1 MYHSKSA
8 TPVDDEKDFE
18 KGRIRSADYD
28 DADNDDD
35 DEDYDDDDAAADD
48 DVNDKKDGSSRPT
61 LTSNMWTLMRVRHFD
76 FENIVWY
83 ISLISEHCKRSG
95 CTSRRRLSQNR

>member
-28 DADNDDD
+28 DLDNDVDNEDD
-35 DEDYDDDDAAADD
+35 DGDDYDDDGDD
-48 DVNDKKDGSSRPT
+48 NGNDKKDQIG
-61 LTSNMWTLMRVRHFD
+61 
-76 FENIVWY
+76 
-83 ISLISEHCKRSG
+83 
-95 CTSRRRLSQNR
+95 

>member
-28 DADNDDD
+28 DDDNDDD
-35 DEDYDDDDAAADD
+35 DEDDDDDDDAADDD
-48 DVNDKKDGSSRPT
+48 DVNDKKDGSSRLT
-61 LTSNMWTLMRVRHFD
+61 LTSNMWTLIRVRHLN
-76 FENIVWY
+76 FENIVW
-83 ISLISEHCKRSG
+83 
-95 CTSRRRLSQNR
+95 

>member
-28 DADNDDD
+28 DHDDD
-35 DEDYDDDDAAADD
+35 DNDEDDDGDDGDD
-48 DVNDKKDGSSRPT
+48 DVNDKKDGSSRLT
-61 LTSNMWTLMRVRHFD
+61 LTSNMWTLICVRHFD
-76 FENIVWY
+76 FENIVW
-83 ISLISEHCKRSG
+83 
-95 CTSRRRLSQNR
+95 

>member
-28 DADNDDD
+28 DHDDGDD
-35 DEDYDDDDAAADD
+35 DENDDGDDDADDADDADDDADDADD
-48 DVNDKKDGSSRPT
+48 DVNDKKDGSSRLT
-61 LTSNMWTLMRVRHFD
+61 LTSNMWTLIRVRHLN
-76 FENIVWY
+76 FENIVW
-83 ISLISEHCKRSG
+83 
-95 CTSRRRLSQNR
+95 

>member
-28 DADNDDD
+28 DHDDEDDDD
-35 DEDYDDDDAAADD
+35 DEDDEDDADDAYD
-48 DVNDKKDGSSRPT
+48 DVNDKKDGSSRLT
-61 LTSNMWTLMRVRHFD
+61 LTSNMWTLIRVRHFN
-76 FENIVWY
+76 FENIVW
-83 ISLISEHCKRSG
+83 
-95 CTSRRRLSQNR
+95 

>member
-28 DADNDDD
+28 DDDDDDEYDDDNDDD
-35 DEDYDDDDAAADD
+35 DDDDEDD
-48 DVNDKKDGSSRPT
+48 DLDNGLVVNSSSPRDK
-61 LTSNMWTLMRVRHFD
+61 WTLIGGMVQSVKKILSKVYNLIFIWA
-76 FENIVWY
+76 NILCKI
-83 ISLISEHCKRSG
+83 ISF
-95 CTSRRRLSQNR
+95 

>member
-28 DADNDDD
+28 DADNDDN
-35 DEDYDDDDAAADD
+35 DEDDDCDDDADDADDADDDADDAYD
-48 DVNDKKDGSSRPT
+48 DVNDKKDGSSRLT
-61 LTSNMWTLMRVRHFD
+61 LTSNMWTLICVRHFD
-76 FENIVWY
+76 FENIVW
-83 ISLISEHCKRSG
+83 
-95 CTSRRRLSQNR
+95 

>member
-28 DADNDDD
+28 DHDDGDD
-35 DEDYDDDDAAADD
+35 DEDDDGDDDADDADDADD
-48 DVNDKKDGSSRPT
+48 DVNDKKGGSSRLT
-61 LTSNMWTLMRVRHFD
+61 LTSNMWTLICVRHFN
-76 FENIVWY
+76 FENIVW
-83 ISLISEHCKRSG
+83 
-95 CTSRRRLSQNR
+95 

>member
-28 DADNDDD
+28 DHDDGDD
-35 DEDYDDDDAAADD
+35 DEDDDGDADD
-48 DVNDKKDGSSRPT
+48 DVNDKKDGSSRLT
-61 LTSNMWTLMRVRHFD
+61 LTSNMWTLICVRHFD
-76 FENIVWY
+76 FENIVW
-83 ISLISEHCKRSG
+83 
-95 CTSRRRLSQNR
+95 